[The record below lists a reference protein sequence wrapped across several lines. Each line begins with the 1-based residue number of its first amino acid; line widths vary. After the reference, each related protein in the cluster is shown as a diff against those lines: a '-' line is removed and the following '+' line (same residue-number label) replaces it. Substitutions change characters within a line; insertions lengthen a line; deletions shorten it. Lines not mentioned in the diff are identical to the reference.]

1 MEKVLHVTYA
11 SSLTNLCSFNSSFDS
26 GVLRIAYH
34 GENRNKSYISKD
46 VFEKCVKTAFGCP
59 VVCNYDR
66 DTDTLGG
73 HDMEIV
79 RDKDGGLRLVNMT
92 NPVGFIPESSKYWWD
107 TVEEDDGTTHEY
119 LYIEALLWK
128 RQEAYR
134 KIKKDGITAH
144 SMEITVKDGQMI
156 DGVFHINDFEFT
168 AFALIGVM
176 PCFES
181 SALELY
187 SKQDFKKQLSEMMQ
201 DWKES
206 FSASETFS
214 ADAENNTPK
223 NNSTEGGKKVLQDK
237 TELAAKY
244 GIDVESLDFSL
255 DDFTEDELVEKF
267 EAMSAAAG
275 EPEPAAEPAADPEAD
290 QNGEPDNGENAEP
303 GQDNFALTSNIVEA
317 IQMSLDNETVEREWG
332 TCARYCFVDCDF
344 EASEV
349 YCWDTEDWLLYGFA
363 YSMNGDNAV
372 IDFES
377 KKRKKYAIVDF
388 DEGEQASPIA
398 QVFSLMEQKI
408 LDGAQWEEK
417 YQTAS
422 DTIATMEKELGEL
435 RQFKADTESAD
446 AQAARD
452 EVFSKFDDLVGV
464 EAFEN
469 LRENCAEYDVETLEE
484 KCYAIRGRNGS
495 VAKFSLEEKTPKL
508 KVNKTDISNEPYGGI
523 FAEYGIEN

>member
-1 MEKVLHVTYA
+1 M
-11 SSLTNLCSFNSSFDS
+11 
-26 GVLRIAYH
+26 
-34 GENRNKSYISKD
+34 
-46 VFEKCVKTAFGCP
+46 
-59 VVCNYDR
+59 
-66 DTDTLGG
+66 
-73 HDMEIV
+73 
-79 RDKDGGLRLVNMT
+79 
-92 NPVGFIPESSKYWWD
+92 
-107 TVEEDDGTTHEY
+107 
-119 LYIEALLWK
+119 
-128 RQEAYR
+128 
-134 KIKKDGITAH
+134 
-144 SMEITVKDGQMI
+144 
-156 DGVFHINDFEFT
+156 
-168 AFALIGVM
+168 
-176 PCFES
+176 
-181 SALELY
+181 
-187 SKQDFKKQLSEMMQ
+187 
-201 DWKES
+201 
-206 FSASETFS
+206 
-214 ADAENNTPK
+214 
-223 NNSTEGGKKVLQDK
+223 
-237 TELAAKY
+237 
-244 GIDVESLDFSL
+244 VES
-255 DDFTEDELVEKF
+255 
-267 EAMSAAAG
+267 
-275 EPEPAAEPAADPEAD
+275 
-290 QNGEPDNGENAEP
+290 
-303 GQDNFALTSNIVEA
+303 
-317 IQMSLDNETVEREWG
+317 EWG
-332 TCARYCFVDCDF
+332 AYPRYCYVDCDF
-344 EASEV
+344 DAHEV
-349 YCWDTEDWLLYGFA
+349 YCWDTNDWLLYGFTYA
-363 YSMNGDNAV
+363 MNGDAVV